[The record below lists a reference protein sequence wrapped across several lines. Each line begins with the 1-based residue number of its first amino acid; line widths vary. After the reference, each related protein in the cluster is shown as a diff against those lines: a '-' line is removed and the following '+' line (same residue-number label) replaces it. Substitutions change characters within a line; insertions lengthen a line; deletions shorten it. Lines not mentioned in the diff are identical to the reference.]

1 MRQILLSAV
10 KIVVTVVL
18 LYFAL
23 RKDDLI
29 ELYSRFTQ
37 INPGWIILWITL
49 AIAVTLVQ
57 ILVGV
62 LRWRV
67 ISTACAAPLGF
78 GQAMRY
84 NMIGTFF
91 NQTLPSAI
99 GGDAVRLWLLARSGA
114 GWRAATYS
122 VFIDRAV
129 GLIALAVLVV
139 ASLPFSYR
147 LITDPEGRTALLL
160 VDLAAFAVG
169 AGFLVLGCLNWSWL
183 KSWRAIRDIH
193 ACAVITRQL
202 LLGLAKGPVMWLLS
216 LSIHVLA
223 VVLAWC
229 VARAIGAEVAFAQVF
244 LLIPPVMLITMLPIS
259 IAGWGVREA
268 SMALAFKYASLD
280 YSDGAQVSLL
290 FGAVYFLVGA
300 LGGIVWIVSGEK
312 VSRNPAEVPQ

>member
-1 MRQILLSAV
+1 MRQILLAAV

-23 RKDDLI
+23 RWDDLSSI
-29 ELYSRFTQ
+29 FDRLDLW
-37 INPGWIILWITL
+37 WIAL
-49 AIAVTLVQ
+49 AVAVTLFQ

-62 LRWRV
+62 LRWRI

-78 GQAMRY
+78 TQALRY

-122 VFIDRAV
+122 VFIDRAI
-129 GLIALAVLVV
+129 GLIALAVLVI

-147 LITDPEGRTALLL
+147 LMAAGDGRTALLL
-160 VDLAAFAVG
+160 VDLAALG
-169 AGFLVLGCLNWSWL
+169 AGLGFLILGCLNWPWL
-183 KSWRAIRDIH
+183 GTWWATRHIH
-193 ACAVITRQL
+193 QCAVITRKI
-202 LLGLAKGPVMWLLS
+202 LLGLTQGPIVWLLS

-229 VARAIGAEVAFAQVF
+229 VARSIQAPADFSHLF
-244 LLIPPVMLITMLPIS
+244 LLVPPVMLITMLPIS

-268 SMALAFKYASLD
+268 SMAQAFRFASLSYD
-280 YSDGAQVSLL
+280 AGAQVSVL
-290 FGAVYFLVGA
+290 FGAVYFIVGA
-300 LGGIVWIVSGEK
+300 AGGLVWLLSGEK
-312 VSRNPAEVPQ
+312 VERPAEVPE